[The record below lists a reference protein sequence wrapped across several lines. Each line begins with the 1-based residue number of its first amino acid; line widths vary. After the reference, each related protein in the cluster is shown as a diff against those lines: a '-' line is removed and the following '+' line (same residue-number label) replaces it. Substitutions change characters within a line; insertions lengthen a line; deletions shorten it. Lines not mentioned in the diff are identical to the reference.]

1 MMGWIVT
8 AYLPSGKTWR
18 GETKVR
24 IDGLRVFSSEA
35 EALEFLEAVSDAMGF
50 SSSRFQVEGV

>member
-1 MMGWIVT
+1 
-8 AYLPSGKTWR
+8 
-18 GETKVR
+18 
-24 IDGLRVFSSEA
+24 VFSSEA